1 MSSRV
6 LVTGIGSVSSIGLNI
21 QELTDSILSSNSGVS
36 RKTRLDSILARSLPT
51 AQIQLSDAQLKSRI
65 PGLSPKHIYSRTAL
79 LGMLAA
85 SEAVAMAGL
94 TAEDCKAAGL
104 VNSTSAGGMDKGEFF
119 YADYLKSPTKGN
131 LKFAQTHDCG
141 DAAEQMA
148 ELLHIEQ
155 YITTISTACS
165 SAANAMIHAARLI
178 KAGICDVVVAGGS
191 DAICKFTINGFNSL
205 MILSDE
211 PCKPFDKNRKGL
223 NLGEAAGY
231 FVLESEASVKRR
243 GAKPLAILS
252 GYGNACDAY
261 HQTASSP
268 NGEGAYL
275 AMMQAINVSG
285 FKPTEID
292 YINAHGTGT
301 QNNDMSESVAL
312 LRIFPDNNLP
322 PVSSTKAM
330 TGHTLAA
337 AGGIEAVM
345 SVLAIQHGW
354 MFPNK
359 NFNDAIEETGIIPVT
374 EFQSNK
380 NIKHILSNSFGFGGN
395 NSSLL
400 ISAC

>member
-21 QELTDSILSSNSGVS
+21 QELTDSILNSDIGVS

-51 AQIQLSDAQLKSRI
+51 AQIQLSDEQLKKRI
-65 PGLSPKHIYSRTAL
+65 PGLSPKQVYSRTAL

-94 TAEDCKAAGL
+94 SVADCKSAGL

-119 YADYLKSPTKGN
+119 YADYLKSSDKGN
-131 LKFAQTHDCG
+131 LKFALTHDCG

-178 KAGICDVVVAGGS
+178 KSGLCDIVIAGGS

-211 PCKPFDKNRKGL
+211 FCKPFDKNRKGL

-243 GAKPLAILS
+243 GAKPLAVLS

-312 LRIFPDNNLP
+312 LRIFTDNNLP

-345 SVLAIQHGW
+345 SVLAIQNGW
-354 MFPNK
+354 IFPNK
-359 NFNDAIEETGIIPVT
+359 NFSEAIEETGIVPVT
-374 EFQSNK
+374 ELQK
-380 NIKHILSNSFGFGGN
+380 DKTIKHILSNSFGFGGN

>member
-1 MSSRV
+1 
-6 LVTGIGSVSSIGLNI
+6 
-21 QELTDSILSSNSGVS
+21 
-36 RKTRLDSILARSLPT
+36 
-51 AQIQLSDAQLKSRI
+51 
-65 PGLSPKHIYSRTAL
+65 
-79 LGMLAA
+79 
-85 SEAVAMAGL
+85 
-94 TAEDCKAAGL
+94 
-104 VNSTSAGGMDKGEFF
+104 
-119 YADYLKSPTKGN
+119 
-131 LKFAQTHDCG
+131 
-141 DAAEQMA
+141 
-148 ELLHIEQ
+148 
-155 YITTISTACS
+155 
-165 SAANAMIHAARLI
+165 
-178 KAGICDVVVAGGS
+178 GICDVVIAGGS

-211 PCKPFDKNRKGL
+211 FCKPFDKNRKGL

-243 GAKPLAILS
+243 GAKPLAVLS

-275 AMMQAINVSG
+275 AMMQAINISG
-285 FKPTEID
+285 YKPTEID

-312 LRIFPDNNLP
+312 LRIFSDNNLP

-345 SVLAIQHGW
+345 SVLAIQNGW
-354 MFPNK
+354 IFPNK
-359 NFNDAIEETGIIPVT
+359 NFSEPIEETGIIPVT
-374 EFQSNK
+374 ELQSNK
-380 NIKHILSNSFGFGGN
+380 TIKHILSNSFGFGGN

>member
-1 MSSRV
+1 MSARI
-6 LVTGIGSVSSIGLNI
+6 LITGIGSVSSIGLTI
-21 QELTDSILSSNSGVS
+21 EELTESVLLSKTGVS
-36 RKTRLDSILARSLPT
+36 SQTRLDSILARALPT
-51 AQIQLSDAQLKSRI
+51 AQIQLSNEELQAKI
-65 PGLSPKHIYSRTAL
+65 PNIDQTQIHSRTAL

-85 SEAVAMAGL
+85 SEAVKMAGL
-94 TAEDCKAAGL
+94 SAAECKTAGL
-104 VNSTSAGGMDKGEFF
+104 VNSTSAGGMDLGELF
-119 YADYLKSPTKGN
+119 YADYLKDPNGGN
-131 LKFAQTHDCG
+131 LAFAQTHDCG

-148 ELLHIEQ
+148 ALLHIEK

-178 KAGICDVVVAGGS
+178 KAGICDIVVAGGS
-191 DAICKFTINGFNSL
+191 DAIGKFTINGFNSL

-211 PCKPFDKNRKGL
+211 PCQPFDKNRKGL

-231 FVLESEASVKRR
+231 FVLESEASAKRR
-243 GAKPLAILS
+243 GAKALAVLS

-285 FKPTEID
+285 YKPSEID

-312 LRIFPDNNLP
+312 LRIFPDHLP

-345 SVLAIQHGW
+345 SVLALQHGW
-354 MFPNK
+354 IFPNK
-359 NFNDAIEETGIIPVT
+359 NFKDAIEETGIIPVT
-374 EFQSNK
+374 ELQTNK
-380 NIKHILSNSFGFGGN
+380 HSKHILSNSFGFGGN

>member
-1 MSSRV
+1 MSARV
-6 LVTGIGSVSSIGLNI
+6 LITGIGSVSSIGLTV
-21 QELTDSILSSNSGVS
+21 QELTDSIIQSKTGVS
-36 RKTRLDSILARSLPT
+36 SQTRLDSILARALPT
-51 AQIQLSDAQLKSRI
+51 AQIQLTDEELKNRI
-65 PGLSPKHIYSRTAL
+65 PGLPSRQVYSRTAL

-85 SEAVAMAGL
+85 SEAVRMAGL
-94 TAEDCKAAGL
+94 KPEECKSAGL

-119 YADYLKSPTKGN
+119 YADFMKSSSKGN
-131 LKFAQTHDCG
+131 LKFALTHDCG

-148 ELLHIEQ
+148 ALLNIQE

-178 KAGICDVVVAGGS
+178 KAGLCDVVVAGGS

-243 GAKPLAILS
+243 GAKPLAVLS

-285 FKPTEID
+285 YKPAEID

-312 LRIFPDNNLP
+312 QRIFTDQLP

-354 MFPNK
+354 VYPNK
-359 NFNDAIEETGIIPVT
+359 NFNDPIEETGIIPVT
-374 EFQSNK
+374 ELQSNK

-395 NSSLL
+395 NSSLV

>member
-1 MSSRV
+1 MSVRI
-6 LVTGIGSVSSIGLNI
+6 LITGIGSVSSIGLTI
-21 QELTDSILSSNSGVS
+21 EELTESILLSKTGVS
-36 RKTRLDSILARSLPT
+36 SQTRLDSILARSLPT
-51 AQIQLSDAQLKSRI
+51 AQIQLSNEELQARI
-65 PGLSPKHIYSRTAL
+65 PNIDQSHIHSRTAL

-85 SEAVAMAGL
+85 SEAVKMAGL
-94 TAEDCKAAGL
+94 SDHECKSAGL
-104 VNSTSAGGMDKGEFF
+104 VNSTSAGGMDLGELF
-119 YADYLKSPTKGN
+119 YADYLQDPNGGN
-131 LKFAQTHDCG
+131 LAFAQTHDCG

-148 ELLHIEQ
+148 ALLHIEK

-178 KAGICDVVVAGGS
+178 KAGICDIVVAGGS
-191 DAICKFTINGFNSL
+191 DAIGKFTINGFNSL

-211 PCKPFDKNRKGL
+211 PCQPFDKNRKGL

-231 FVLESEASVKRR
+231 FVLESEASAKRR
-243 GAKPLAILS
+243 GAKALAVLS

-285 FKPTEID
+285 YKPSEID

-312 LRIFPDNNLP
+312 LRIFPDHLP

-345 SVLAIQHGW
+345 SVLALQHDW
-354 MFPNK
+354 VFPNK
-359 NFNDAIEETGIIPVT
+359 NFKDAIEETGIIPVT
-374 EFQSNK
+374 ELQINK
-380 NIKHILSNSFGFGGN
+380 HSKHILSNSVGFGGN

>member
-6 LVTGIGSVSSIGLNI
+6 LITGIGSVSSIGLTI
-21 QELTDSILSSNSGVS
+21 QELTDSILKSDSGVS

-51 AQIQLSDAQLKSRI
+51 AQIQLSDEELKRRI
-65 PGLSPKHIYSRTAL
+65 PGLSCKHVYSRTAL

-94 TAEDCKAAGL
+94 TPSNCKVAGL

-148 ELLHIEQ
+148 ALLHIEQ

-165 SAANAMIHAARLI
+165 SAANAMMHGARLI
-178 KAGICDVVVAGGS
+178 KAGLCDVVVAGGS

-205 MILSDE
+205 MILSEE
-211 PCKPFDKNRKGL
+211 PCKPFDKNRTGL

-243 GAKPLAILS
+243 GAKPLAVLS

-285 FKPTEID
+285 YKPTEID

-312 LRIFPDNNLP
+312 LRIFSENLP

-354 MFPNK
+354 IFPNK
-359 NFNDAIEETGIIPVT
+359 NFNDAIEETGIVPVT
-374 EFQSNK
+374 ELQTNK
-380 NIKHILSNSFGFGGN
+380 TIKHILSNSFGFGGN

>member
-6 LVTGIGSVSSIGLNI
+6 LITGIGSVSSIGLNI
-21 QELTDSILSSNSGVS
+21 QELTDSIVTSASGVS
-36 RKTRLDSILARSLPT
+36 RKTRLDSILARTLPT

-65 PGLSPKHIYSRTAL
+65 PGLSSRQIYSRTSL
-79 LGMLAA
+79 LAMLAA

-94 TAEDCKAAGL
+94 TPDDCRAAGL
-104 VNSTSAGGMDKGEFF
+104 VNSTSAGGMDKGEIF
-119 YADYLKSPTKGN
+119 YADYLRSPAKGN
-131 LKFAQTHDCG
+131 LKLALTHDCG

-148 ELLHIEQ
+148 ALLHIEH

-178 KAGICDVVVAGGS
+178 KAGMCDVVVAGGS

-211 PCKPFDKNRKGL
+211 DCKPFDKNRKGL

-243 GAKPLAILS
+243 GAKSLAVLS

-275 AMMQAINVSG
+275 AMTQAIQVSG
-285 FKPTEID
+285 IKPAEID

-301 QNNDMSESVAL
+301 QNNDLSESTAL
-312 LRIFPDNNLP
+312 LRIFSSADLP
-322 PVSSTKAM
+322 PLSSTKAM

-345 SVLAIQHGW
+345 SVLAIQNGW
-354 MFPNK
+354 IFPNK
-359 NFNDAIEETGIIPVT
+359 NFTEAIEETGIIPVT
-374 EFQSNK
+374 EFQTNK
-380 NIKHILSNSFGFGGN
+380 TIRHILSNSFGFGGN

-400 ISAC
+400 ISSC

>member
-1 MSSRV
+1 MSARV
-6 LVTGIGSVSSIGLNI
+6 LITGIGSVSSIGLTI
-21 QELTDSILSSNSGVS
+21 QELTDSILKSDSGVS
-36 RKTRLDSILARSLPT
+36 SKTRLDSILARALPT
-51 AQIQLSDAQLKSRI
+51 GQIQLSDAQLKSRI
-65 PGLSPKHIYSRTAL
+65 PGLPIKQIYSRTAL
-79 LGMLAA
+79 IGMLAA
-85 SEAVAMAGL
+85 SEATAMAGL
-94 TAEDCKAAGL
+94 SANDCKAAGL

-119 YADYLKSPTKGN
+119 YADYLKSPNKGN

-148 ELLHIEQ
+148 TLLHIEQ

-165 SAANAMIHAARLI
+165 SAANAMMHGARLI
-178 KAGICDVVVAGGS
+178 KAGICDIVVAGGS
-191 DAICKFTINGFNSL
+191 DAICKFTINGFNAL

-243 GAKPLAILS
+243 GAKPLAVLS

-285 FKPTEID
+285 YKSTEID

-312 LRIFPDNNLP
+312 LRIFPENLP

-359 NFNDAIEETGIIPVT
+359 NFNDAIEETGIVPVT
-374 EFQSNK
+374 ELQTNK
-380 NIKHILSNSFGFGGN
+380 TIKHILSNSFGFGGN

>member
-1 MSSRV
+1 MSARV
-6 LVTGIGSVSSIGLNI
+6 LITGIGSVSSIGLTV
-21 QELTDSILSSNSGVS
+21 QELTDSIIKSKTGVS
-36 RKTRLDSILARSLPT
+36 SQTRLDSILARTLPT
-51 AQIQLSDAQLKSRI
+51 AQIQLSDQELKNRI
-65 PGLSPKHIYSRTAL
+65 PGLPSRQVYSRTAL

-85 SEAVAMAGL
+85 SEAVRMAGL
-94 TAEDCKAAGL
+94 KPEECKSAGL

-119 YADYLKSPTKGN
+119 YADFMQSSSKGN
-131 LKFAQTHDCG
+131 LKFALTHDCG

-148 ELLHIEQ
+148 ALLHIQQ

-178 KAGICDVVVAGGS
+178 KAGLCDVVVAGGS

-243 GAKPLAILS
+243 GVKPLAVLS

-285 FKPTEID
+285 YKPSEID

-312 LRIFPDNNLP
+312 QRIFTEQLP

-354 MFPNK
+354 IYPNK
-359 NFNDAIEETGIIPVT
+359 NFNDPIEETGIIPVT
-374 EFQSNK
+374 TLQSNK

-395 NSSLL
+395 NSSLV

>member
-6 LVTGIGSVSSIGLNI
+6 LITGIGSVSSIGLTI
-21 QELTDSILSSNSGVS
+21 QELTDSILKSDSGVS

-51 AQIQLSDAQLKSRI
+51 AQIQLSDEQLKSRI
-65 PGLSPKHIYSRTAL
+65 PGLSCKNVYSRTAL

-94 TAEDCKAAGL
+94 TPSNCKAAGL

-148 ELLHIEQ
+148 ALLHIEQ

-165 SAANAMIHAARLI
+165 SAANAMMHGARLI
-178 KAGICDVVVAGGS
+178 KAGLCDVVVAGGS

-205 MILSDE
+205 MILSEE
-211 PCKPFDKNRKGL
+211 PCKPFDKNRTGL

-243 GAKPLAILS
+243 GAKPLAVLS

-285 FKPTEID
+285 YKPTEID

-312 LRIFPDNNLP
+312 LRIFSENLP

-345 SVLAIQHGW
+345 SVLAIQNGW
-354 MFPNK
+354 IFPNK
-359 NFNDAIEETGIIPVT
+359 NFNDAIEETGIVPVT
-374 EFQSNK
+374 ELQTNK
-380 NIKHILSNSFGFGGN
+380 TIKHILSNSFGFGGN

>member
-6 LVTGIGSVSSIGLNI
+6 LITGIGSVSSIGLSI
-21 QELTDSILSSNSGVS
+21 QELTDSIVTSSSGVS
-36 RKTRLDSILARSLPT
+36 RKTRLDSILARTLPT
-51 AQIQLSDAQLKSRI
+51 AQIQLSDEELKKRI
-65 PGLSPKHIYSRTAL
+65 PGLSSKQVYSRTAL

-85 SEAVAMAGL
+85 SEAIANAGL
-94 TAEDCKAAGL
+94 APSDCNAAGL
-104 VNSTSAGGMDKGEFF
+104 VNSTSAGGMDKGEIF
-119 YADYLKSPTKGN
+119 YADYLTSANKGN

-141 DAAEQMA
+141 DAAEQIA
-148 ELLHIEQ
+148 ALLHIEQ

-178 KAGICDVVVAGGS
+178 KAGICDIVIAGGS

-211 PCKPFDKNRKGL
+211 DCKPFDKNRKGL

-243 GAKPLAILS
+243 GVKPLAVLS

-275 AMMQAINVSG
+275 AMMQAIRTSG
-285 FKPTEID
+285 FEPAEID

-301 QNNDMSESVAL
+301 QNNDLSESVAL
-312 LRIFPDNNLP
+312 LRIFTESNLP

-337 AGGIEAVM
+337 AGGIEAVL
-345 SVLAIQHGW
+345 SVLAIQNGW
-354 MFPNK
+354 IFPNK
-359 NFNDAIEETGIIPVT
+359 NFSEAIEETGIIPVT
-374 EFQSNK
+374 ELQTNK
-380 NIKHILSNSFGFGGN
+380 SIKHILSNSFGFGGN

>member
-6 LVTGIGSVSSIGLNI
+6 LITGIGSVSSIGLSI
-21 QELTDSILSSNSGVS
+21 QELTDSILKSNSGVS

-51 AQIQLSDAQLKSRI
+51 AQIQLTDEQLKIRI

-85 SEAVAMAGL
+85 SEAVTMAGL
-94 TAEDCKAAGL
+94 SVEDCKAAGL

-119 YADYLKSPTKGN
+119 YADYLKSPDKGN
-131 LKFAQTHDCG
+131 LKLAQTHDCG

-178 KAGICDVVVAGGS
+178 KAGMCDVVIAGGS

-211 PCKPFDKNRKGL
+211 FCKPFDKNRKGL

-243 GAKPLAILS
+243 GVKPLAVLS

-285 FKPTEID
+285 CKPTEID

-312 LRIFPDNNLP
+312 LRIFSDNNLP

-345 SVLAIQHGW
+345 SVLAIQNGW
-354 MFPNK
+354 IFPNK
-359 NFNDAIEETGIIPVT
+359 NFSEPIEETGIIPVT
-374 EFQSNK
+374 ELQPYK
-380 NIKHILSNSFGFGGN
+380 TIKHILSNSFGFGGN

>member
-6 LVTGIGSVSSIGLNI
+6 LISGIGSVSSIGLNVT
-21 QELTDSILSSNSGVS
+21 ELTDSILESKTGVS
-36 RKTRLDSILARSLPT
+36 RKTRLDSILARALPT
-51 AQIQLSDAQLKSRI
+51 AQIQLSDAALKSRV
-65 PGLSPKHIYSRTAL
+65 PGLPAKQVYSRTAL
-79 LGMLAA
+79 LGMIAA

-94 TAEDCKAAGL
+94 TKEDCIRAGL

-119 YADYLKSPTKGN
+119 YADFIQSPSKGN
-131 LKFAQTHDCG
+131 LKLALTHDCG

-148 ELLHIEQ
+148 ALLGIEQ

-178 KAGICDVVVAGGS
+178 KAGVCDIVVAGGS

-205 MILSDE
+205 MILSEE
-211 PCKPFDKNRKGL
+211 PCKPFDKNRTGL

-231 FVLESEASVKRR
+231 FVLESEASVSRR
-243 GAKPLAILS
+243 GVKPLAVLS

-285 FKPTEID
+285 YAPSVID

-312 LRIFPDNNLP
+312 QRIFLADLP

-345 SVLAIQHGW
+345 SVLAIQNGW

-359 NFNDAIEETGIIPVT
+359 NFKDPIEETGIIPVT
-374 EFQSNK
+374 ELQTNK
-380 NIKHILSNSFGFGGN
+380 TIKHILSNSFGFGGN

>member
-1 MSSRV
+1 MSTRV
-6 LVTGIGSVSSIGLNI
+6 LITGIGSVSSLGLNI
-21 QELTDSILSSNSGVS
+21 EALTHSILDSATGVS
-36 RKTRLDSILARSLPT
+36 RQTQLDSILARTLPT
-51 AQIQLSDAQLKSRI
+51 AQIHLSDAALKEKI
-65 PGLSPKHIYSRTAL
+65 PALPSQKIYSRTAL
-79 LGMLAA
+79 LAMIAA

-94 TAEDCKAAGL
+94 TTNDCRSAGL
-104 VNSTSAGGMDKGEFF
+104 VHSTSAGGMDKGELF
-119 YADYLKSPTKGN
+119 YADFLKDSSKGN
-131 LKFAQTHDCG
+131 LKQACTHDCG
-141 DAAEQMA
+141 DSAEQIA
-148 ELLHIEQ
+148 DLLHIEH

-178 KAGICDVVVAGGS
+178 KSGMCDIVVAGGS

-205 MILSDE
+205 LILSDE
-211 PCKPFDKNRKGL
+211 PCQPFDQNRKGL

-243 GAKPLAILS
+243 GIKPLAVLS

-268 NGEGAYL
+268 TGEGAYL
-275 AMMQAINVSG
+275 AMMQAIRTSG
-285 FKPTEID
+285 YDANEID

-301 QNNDMSESVAL
+301 QNNDLSESVAL
-312 LRIFPDNNLP
+312 LRIFTDRLP

-345 SVLAIQHGW
+345 SVIAIQKGW
-354 MFPNK
+354 MYPNM
-359 NFNDAIEETGIIPVT
+359 NFKTPITETGIIPVLT
-374 EFQSNK
+374 LQK
-380 NIKHILSNSFGFGGN
+380 KKQIKHILSNSFGFAGN

>member
-6 LVTGIGSVSSIGLNI
+6 LITGIGSVSSIGLSI
-21 QELTDSILSSNSGVS
+21 QELTDSILKSGGGVS
-36 RKTRLDSILARSLPT
+36 RTTRLESILARTLPT
-51 AQIQLSDAQLKSRI
+51 AQIPLSDEQLKSRI
-65 PGLSPKHIYSRTAL
+65 PGLSPKQIYSRTAL

-85 SEAVAMAGL
+85 SEAVVMAGL
-94 TAEDCKAAGL
+94 KPNDCKTAGL

-119 YADYLKSPTKGN
+119 YVDYLKSPTKGN
-131 LKFAQTHDCG
+131 LKLAQTHDCG
-141 DAAEQMA
+141 DAAEQLA

-165 SAANAMIHAARLI
+165 SAANAMMHAARLI
-178 KAGICDVVVAGGS
+178 KAGICDIVVAGGS

-211 PCKPFDKNRKGL
+211 PCQPFDKNRKGL

-243 GAKPLAILS
+243 GAKPLAELS

-275 AMMQAINVSG
+275 AMMQAINVSRY
-285 FKPTEID
+285 KLTEID

-312 LRIFPDNNLP
+312 LRIFSRATLP

-354 MFPNK
+354 IFPNK
-359 NFNDAIEETGIIPVT
+359 NFNEAIEETGIIPVT
-374 EFQSNK
+374 ELQTNK
-380 NIKHILSNSFGFGGN
+380 TIKHILSNSFGFGGN

>member
-1 MSSRV
+1 MSARV
-6 LVTGIGSVSSIGLNI
+6 LITGIGSVSSIGLSI
-21 QELTDSILSSNSGVS
+21 QELTDSILKSKTGVS
-36 RKTRLDSILARSLPT
+36 NTTRLDSILARTLPT
-51 AQIQLSDAQLKSRI
+51 AQIQLSDQELKNKLS
-65 PGLSPKHIYSRTAL
+65 GLSPKHVYSRTAL

-85 SEAVAMAGL
+85 QEASNMAGL
-94 TAEDCKAAGL
+94 TSHDLISAGL
-104 VNSTSAGGMDKGEFF
+104 VSSSSAGGMDKGEFF
-119 YADYLKSPTKGN
+119 YEDYLKSSTKGN
-131 LKFAQTHDCG
+131 LKFALTHDCG
-141 DAAEQMA
+141 DSAEQIA
-148 ELLHIEQ
+148 ALLNIQH

-178 KAGICDVVVAGGS
+178 KSGMCDIVIAGGT

-211 PCKPFDKNRKGL
+211 PCQPFDKNRKGL

-243 GAKPLAILS
+243 GAKPLAVLS

-275 AMMQAINVSG
+275 AMMQAIKVSG
-285 FKPTEID
+285 YAPAEID

-301 QNNDMSESVAL
+301 QNNDLSESVAL
-312 LRIFPDNNLP
+312 KRIFETLP

-345 SVLAIQHGW
+345 SVLAIQNGW
-354 MFPNK
+354 IFPNK
-359 NFNDAIEETGIIPVT
+359 NFQEAIEETGIIPVT
-374 EFQSNK
+374 ELQTNK
-380 NIKHILSNSFGFGGN
+380 SIKHILSNSFGFGGN

>member
-6 LVTGIGSVSSIGLNI
+6 LITGIGSVSSIGLTI
-21 QELTDSILSSNSGVS
+21 QELTDSILKSDSGVS

-51 AQIQLSDAQLKSRI
+51 AQIQLSDEQLKSRI
-65 PGLSPKHIYSRTAL
+65 PGLSCKNVYSRTAL

-94 TAEDCKAAGL
+94 TPSNCKAAGL

-148 ELLHIEQ
+148 ALLHIEQ

-165 SAANAMIHAARLI
+165 SAANAMMHGARLI
-178 KAGICDVVVAGGS
+178 KAGLCDVVVAGGS

-205 MILSDE
+205 MILSEE
-211 PCKPFDKNRKGL
+211 PCKPFDKNRTGL

-243 GAKPLAILS
+243 GAKPLAVLS

-285 FKPTEID
+285 YKPTEID

-312 LRIFPDNNLP
+312 LRIFSENLP

-354 MFPNK
+354 IFPNK
-359 NFNDAIEETGIIPVT
+359 NFNDAIEETGIVPVT
-374 EFQSNK
+374 ELQTNK
-380 NIKHILSNSFGFGGN
+380 TIKHILSNSFGFGGN

>member
-6 LVTGIGSVSSIGLNI
+6 LITGIGSVSSIGLSV
-21 QELTDSILSSNSGVS
+21 QELTESIIQSKTGVS
-36 RKTRLDSILARSLPT
+36 SETRLDSILARALPT
-51 AQIQLSDAQLKSRI
+51 AQIQLSDEELKSKI
-65 PGLSPKHIYSRTAL
+65 PGLSPKQIYSRTAL
-79 LGMLAA
+79 LGMIAA
-85 SEAVAMAGL
+85 SEAVHMAGL
-94 TAEDCKAAGL
+94 TAEECMHAGL
-104 VNSTSAGGMDKGEFF
+104 VNSTSAGGMDKGEIF
-119 YADYLKSPTKGN
+119 YADFMQSSSKGN
-131 LKFAQTHDCG
+131 LKFALTHDCG

-148 ELLHIEQ
+148 ALLHIEH

-178 KAGICDVVVAGGS
+178 KAGICDIVVAGGS

-243 GAKPLAILS
+243 GVKPLAVLS

-275 AMMQAINVSG
+275 AMKQAINVSG
-285 FKPTEID
+285 FAAEEID
-292 YINAHGTGT
+292 YVNAHGTGT

-312 LRIFPDNNLP
+312 KRIFTSVLP

-345 SVLAIQHGW
+345 SVLAIQHNW
-354 MFPNK
+354 IFPNK
-359 NFNDAIEETGIIPVT
+359 NFSEPIEETGIIPVT
-374 EFQSNK
+374 ELQTNK
-380 NIKHILSNSFGFGGN
+380 VIKHILSNSFGFGGN
-395 NSSLL
+395 NSSLV

>member
-21 QELTDSILSSNSGVS
+21 QELTDSILKSNSGVS
-36 RKTRLDSILARSLPT
+36 RKTRLDSILARTLPT

-65 PGLSPKHIYSRTAL
+65 PGLSPKQIYSRTAL

-94 TAEDCKAAGL
+94 TPAECRTAGL

-119 YADYLKSPTKGN
+119 YADYLTSPDKGN

-178 KAGICDVVVAGGS
+178 KAGICDIVVAGGS

-211 PCKPFDKNRKGL
+211 ECKPFDKNRKGL

-243 GAKPLAILS
+243 GVKPLAVLS

-285 FKPTEID
+285 FNPTEID

-312 LRIFPDNNLP
+312 LRIFTDNNLP

-359 NFNDAIEETGIIPVT
+359 NFTDAIEETGIIPVT
-374 EFQSNK
+374 ELQSNK

>member
-1 MSSRV
+1 MSSRI
-6 LVTGIGSVSSIGLNI
+6 LITGIGSVSSIGLTI
-21 QELTDSILSSNSGVS
+21 QELTDSILSSTTGVS
-36 RKTRLDSILARSLPT
+36 RETRLDSILARALPT
-51 AQIQLSDAQLKSRI
+51 AQIQLSDDELKSKL
-65 PGLSPKHIYSRTAL
+65 PNLPVDHIYSRTAL
-79 LGMLAA
+79 LGMIAA
-85 SEAVAMAGL
+85 SEAVKMAGL
-94 TAEDCKAAGL
+94 NVTECKSAAL
-104 VNSTSAGGMDKGEFF
+104 VNSTSAGGMDKGEVF
-119 YADYLKSPTKGN
+119 YADFLQDPTNGN
-131 LKFAQTHDCG
+131 LQFAQTHDCG

-148 ELLHIEQ
+148 TLLHIEK

-178 KAGICDVVVAGGS
+178 KSGMCDIVVAGGS

-211 PCKPFDKNRKGL
+211 SCKPFDKNRKGL

-243 GAKPLAILS
+243 GVKPLAELS

-275 AMMQAINVSG
+275 SMMQAINTSG
-285 FKPTEID
+285 CNPSEID

-312 LRIFPDNNLP
+312 LRIFPENLP
-322 PVSSTKAM
+322 PVSSTKAL

-354 MFPNK
+354 IFPNK
-359 NFNDAIEETGIIPVT
+359 NFSEAIEETGIIPVT
-374 EFQSNK
+374 ELQKNK
-380 NIKHILSNSFGFGGN
+380 TIKHILSNSFGFGGN